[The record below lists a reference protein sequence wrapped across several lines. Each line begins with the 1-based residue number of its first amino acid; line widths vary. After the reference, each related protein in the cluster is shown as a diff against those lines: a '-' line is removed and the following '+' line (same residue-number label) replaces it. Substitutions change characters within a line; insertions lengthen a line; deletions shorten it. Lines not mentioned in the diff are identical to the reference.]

1 MPTQIS
7 VILYSS
13 LSPSDPSIVS
23 GIQERKAGTNG
34 DPLTHSGQNEI
45 ATILQKT
52 FPNES
57 SLMDIVVFWLL
68 LYCNIFPRVQW
79 TLWEHWFRL
88 WFDANQGAMADD
100 GDPRS
105 QGICTSG
112 PKALNLV
119 DGESPHST
127 HVCTCMK
134 SYWYGK
140 CTIAMWPP
148 CPFRWNDIDKVNA
161 QLQNVVITSVQ
172 ILVIR
177 PEFEITGLRHENWT
191 KQLYQNHLIY
201 TTNTKF
207 VVFIP
212 MIYMNHTIK
221 WYLGF
226 HKDVV
231 PSDTYEVPAI
241 TIIICYLH

>member
-1 MPTQIS
+1 MASHLTQPMSVHVRRVIS
-7 VILYSS
+7 
-13 LSPSDPSIVS
+13 P
-23 GIQERKAGTNG
+23 
-34 DPLTHSGQNEI
+34 
-45 ATILQKT
+45 LQK
-52 FPNES
+52 
-57 SLMDIVVFWLL
+57 DWWKWR
-68 LYCNIFPRVQW
+68 PRHMASFSCQW
-79 TLWEHWFRL
+79 Y
-88 WFDANQGAMADD
+88 
-100 GDPRS
+100 P
-105 QGICTSG
+105 
-112 PKALNLV
+112 
-119 DGESPHST
+119 
-127 HVCTCMK
+127 
-134 SYWYGK
+134 YWYGK

-177 PEFEITGLRHENWT
+177 PEFEIKGLRHGNWT
-191 KQLYQNHLIY
+191 EQLYQNHLIY

-226 HKDVV
+226 YKDVV
-231 PSDTYEVPAI
+231 PSDTYEVQVI